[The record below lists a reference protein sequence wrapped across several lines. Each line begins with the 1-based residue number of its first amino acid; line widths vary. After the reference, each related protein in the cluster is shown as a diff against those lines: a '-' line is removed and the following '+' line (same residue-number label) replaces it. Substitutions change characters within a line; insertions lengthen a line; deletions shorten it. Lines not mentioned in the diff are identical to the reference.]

1 MEIRHLTSFYLS
13 NILSRL
19 DGEPEP
25 SLAVV
30 SPLADGGGGSG
41 GDNTFQNTKHPH
53 QGQLVDWDTL
63 QIVERQDEEEGRME
77 LIDEDQVYVLLGL
90 RDEDD
95 KAEQAAKEAVA
106 AAGVDGD
113 KGKAP
118 AMEDT
123 HGAAIPV
130 DDDIPGERMILYDP
144 NKPSMDLGTVYPSM
158 AEFRL
163 AVRQFAINEEFE
175 LKIVKTCPKKYVAD
189 CRVEGCPWH
198 LIGNRQPDRKTIM
211 VFIY

>member
-41 GDNTFQNTKHPH
+41 GDNTFQNAEHPH

-106 AAGVDGD
+106 AACAHGD

-118 AMEDT
+118 SMEDT
-123 HGAAIPV
+123 QA
-130 DDDIPGERMILYDP
+130 
-144 NKPSMDLGTVYPSM
+144 
-158 AEFRL
+158 
-163 AVRQFAINEEFE
+163 
-175 LKIVKTCPKKYVAD
+175 
-189 CRVEGCPWH
+189 
-198 LIGNRQPDRKTIM
+198 
-211 VFIY
+211 

>member
-19 DGEPEP
+19 DGGPEP

-41 GDNTFQNTKHPH
+41 DDNTFQNAEHPH

-106 AAGVDGD
+106 AAGADG
-113 KGKAP
+113 
-118 AMEDT
+118 
-123 HGAAIPV
+123 
-130 DDDIPGERMILYDP
+130 
-144 NKPSMDLGTVYPSM
+144 
-158 AEFRL
+158 
-163 AVRQFAINEEFE
+163 
-175 LKIVKTCPKKYVAD
+175 
-189 CRVEGCPWH
+189 
-198 LIGNRQPDRKTIM
+198 
-211 VFIY
+211 